1 MSRRIYNNLSYCN
14 QRGNTLFLIL
24 IAVILFAALS
34 YAITKSG
41 SGNASSIS
49 QEKLAIEYA
58 KQQQI
63 LTGAATVL
71 QKMEIYGCRSV
82 NSDFNPYPGGSP
94 SPSADKNCIFY
105 SSYGGP
111 VAPLKHEYYGDPIG
125 LMVLDHSMPLIG
137 TTRDDTVI
145 WYNFGGRG
153 WLGGSGPNVTS
164 ADYKAAAKFCDYI
177 NKRNGIAYTIDIDN
191 DAPLETTSQ
200 SAMGAIDSASYGVFP
215 AAFEGKSEG
224 CAPNGP
230 SATFTHY
237 LVAIV
242 R

>member
-1 MSRRIYNNLSYCN
+1 MLLIYHNKIADK
-14 QRGNTLFLIL
+14 QGGNALFLIL

-58 KQQQI
+58 KHQQI
-63 LTGAATVL
+63 LTGAAAAL
-71 QKMEIYGCRSV
+71 QKMETIGCHAD
-82 NSDFNPYPGGSP
+82 NSHLRPEALSSP
-94 SPSADKNCIFY
+94 APNVDKNCIFFNTH
-105 SSYGGP
+105 GGP
-111 VAPLKHEYYGDPIG
+111 IAPMKHEFYSDPIG
-125 LMVLDHSMPLIG
+125 LLPIDNPIPRVG

-145 WYNFGGRG
+145 WYNFGGQA
-153 WLGGSGPNVTS
+153 WVDGSGSPLTS
-164 ADYKAAAKFCDYI
+164 GAAYKNAVKLCDYI
-177 NKRNGIAYTIDIDN
+177 NKKNGISYTVDVDN
-191 DAPLETTSQ
+191 DAPLETTANSPL
-200 SAMGAIDSASYGVFP
+200 AALDNGVSNAFP
-215 AAFEGKSEG
+215 PSFEGKTEG
-224 CAPNGP
+224 CVPNGP